1 MRKNILGLF
10 LDKLLAFPLWVKQII
25 YLRLYQNL
33 SEYLSEDFIKTNE
46 EDIFHLYV
54 PVMSFSGRTELAD
67 KKCGLDNNIYN
78 FLANSDQGLSILE
91 ISLNNFW
98 TMEEIAQYFVF
109 CVEQNYI
116 RHPESKYIES
126 TAKFIS
132 GKIRSGEFFKH
143 IGKIDVDQLQQ
154 VIVKQKE
161 YEKNGVSKKIVE
173 IMIEL
178 GFVTEKDSVALLRIK
193 EEAQKRFILDT
204 GIAPIVTQVA
214 PTNLTLSPEE
224 IAKLTEENKLLKD
237 RLSKILAFIKKQ

>member
-1 MRKNILGLF
+1 L
-10 LDKLLAFPLWVKQII
+10 
-25 YLRLYQNL
+25 
-33 SEYLSEDFIKTNE
+33 
-46 EDIFHLYV
+46 HL
-54 PVMSFSGRTELAD
+54 
-67 KKCGLDNNIYN
+67 
-78 FLANSDQGLSILE
+78 
-91 ISLNNFW
+91 
-98 TMEEIAQYFVF
+98 IAQYFVF